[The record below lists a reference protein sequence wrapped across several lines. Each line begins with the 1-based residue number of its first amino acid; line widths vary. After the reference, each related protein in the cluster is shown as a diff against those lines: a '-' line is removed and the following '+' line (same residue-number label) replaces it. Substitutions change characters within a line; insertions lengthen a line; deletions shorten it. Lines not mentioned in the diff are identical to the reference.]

1 MSETLRNNWIS
12 NGTSSTESRMDDC
25 APLVISKE
33 WSHIDDHTKPSVWE
47 CTARV
52 GIWEL
57 KNNCCCLPCKQDPSS
72 DHTGKDP
79 SEDRNGNCRW
89 TGRIP
94 TRQGDK
100 RSNHESHIKTET
112 ALGWQHRCR
121 RRQTWCGT
129 CCGTQEDISIWLIK
143 LSTSYKTL
151 YWIICGC
158 FLCIL
163 HDIVDNIKLLL
174 AWVFLFLLKML
185 YACHVNFLWD

>member
-1 MSETLRNNWIS
+1 MFWDWHLRHPQSVEEIMSETLRNNWIL

-52 GIWEL
+52 GPWEL

-100 RSNHESHIKTET
+100 RSNHESHNKTET
-112 ALGWQHRCR
+112 ALG
-121 RRQTWCGT
+121 G
-129 CCGTQEDISIWLIK
+129 SIAADVGK
-143 LSTSYKTL
+143 LGVALAVALKKIL
-151 YWIICGC
+151 VFGC
-158 FLCIL
+158 
-163 HDIVDNIKLLL
+163 
-174 AWVFLFLLKML
+174 
-185 YACHVNFLWD
+185 